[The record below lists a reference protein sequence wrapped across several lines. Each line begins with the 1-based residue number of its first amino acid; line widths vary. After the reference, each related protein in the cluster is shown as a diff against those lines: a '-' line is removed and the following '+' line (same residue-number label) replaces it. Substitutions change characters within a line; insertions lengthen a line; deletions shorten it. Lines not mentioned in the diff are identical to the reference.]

1 MSISVKID
9 PVTSQTPVNDKLSP
23 SPDSSILPSDDS
35 FITNINNNNCWYLD
49 PIPEPSNSS
58 LQSSK
63 THKMLMPVPPLS
75 TRSRRL
81 VKNKSLPP
89 NIKLSETSD
98 CESDATNSP
107 RLHRHLYSQSTMK
120 LASERFREHNPDRD
134 VIISIL
140 NDAFDAQATKM
151 AELNT
156 NNKRRLI
163 FVIIGGLI
171 LQTTMLLINIFA
183 IR

>member
-9 PVTSQTPVNDKLSP
+9 PVTSQTPVNDEP
-23 SPDSSILPSDDS
+23 SPDSSILPLDDS
-35 FITNINNNNCWYLD
+35 FITNI
-49 PIPEPSNSS
+49 P
-58 LQSSK
+58 LQSSGINNW
-63 THKMLMPVPPLS
+63 LMPVPPLS
-75 TRSRRL
+75 NRSRRF

-107 RLHRHLYSQSTMK
+107 QLHRHLYSQNTMK
-120 LASERFREHNPDRD
+120 LASKRFKEHNPDRD

-140 NDAFDAQATKM
+140 NDAFATQATKM

-171 LQTTMLLINIFA
+171 LQTTMLLINIFTL
-183 IR
+183 R